1 MNEIIN
7 DVALSG
13 TIKNVIVRKEGSI
26 VTANISLRGSDGKC
40 ITTMPLVFIGT
51 KTTLPLE
58 IAEGTM
64 IQITGKLGTRF
75 DRRPGIEN
83 SARFKPFTQI
93 EVDNLTLVQA

>member
-1 MNEIIN
+1 MNTVTLTGE
-7 DVALSG
+7 
-13 TIKNVIVRKEGSI
+13 IKNVNVRKEGMI
-26 VTANISLRGSDGKC
+26 VTANISQRGSDGKC

-58 IAEGTM
+58 IAEGTV

-93 EVDNLTLVQA
+93 EVDELVLVQA

>member
-1 MNEIIN
+1 MNTVTLTGE
-7 DVALSG
+7 
-13 TIKNVIVRKEGSI
+13 IKNVNVRKEGMI
-26 VTANISLRGSDGKC
+26 VTANISQRGSDGKC

-58 IAEGTM
+58 IAEGTV

-75 DRRPGIEN
+75 DRRPGIDN

-93 EVDNLTLVQA
+93 EVDNLELVTN

>member
-1 MNEIIN
+1 MNTVTLTGE
-7 DVALSG
+7 
-13 TIKNVIVRKEGSI
+13 IKNVNVRKEGMI
-26 VTANISLRGSDGKC
+26 VTANISQRGSDGKC

-58 IAEGTM
+58 IAEGTV

-93 EVDNLTLVQA
+93 EVNELVLVQA

>member
-1 MNEIIN
+1 MNAVE
-7 DVALSG
+7 LSG
-13 TIKNVIVRKEGSI
+13 EIKNVVVRKEGMI
-26 VTANISLRGSDGKC
+26 VTANLSQRGSDGKC

-58 IAEGTM
+58 IAEGTV

-93 EVDNLTLVQA
+93 EVDNLELVTN